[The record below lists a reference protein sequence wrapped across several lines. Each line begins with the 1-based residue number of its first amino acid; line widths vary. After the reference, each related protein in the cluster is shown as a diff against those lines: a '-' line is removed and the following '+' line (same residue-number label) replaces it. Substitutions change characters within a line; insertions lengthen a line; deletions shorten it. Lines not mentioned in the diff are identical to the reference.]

1 MKRLLAVFRKT
12 LREQLRDLASLSM
25 VLVLCPF
32 FVLLYW
38 LMTGGGT
45 TSYKVLVIN
54 NDRGTETAGASPVNE
69 GARVVEA
76 MKAVRTASGAPLLR
90 VEMRADRSAADAEL
104 RDRYAAALLILP
116 EDFSR
121 TLHRAAAASSSGASP
136 PEARGRPFIL
146 SGDAGNTAYAVA
158 SVLVYTALDGV
169 IREVSGIRPPV
180 DFEEEFVSGSRPR
193 TEFEMY
199 VPGLLILSVL
209 LLVFTTALPLIR
221 EREDRTLRRLRVSRM
236 TAFDLLGGVSLAQ
249 LVIGAAAVGVS
260 FLTAVLL
267 GFRSAGS
274 LAAALLVAILTVGS
288 VIAVGLVTACF
299 CRSVTAVLTIGT
311 LPFFLLMWF
320 SGAGFPFPR
329 VTLFVLGSRP
339 FAVNDILPATHSVT
353 AMNKILSLGS
363 GLGDV
368 IYELAMIVGLTVLY
382 FAAAVWI
389 FRRTQLR
396 KE

>member
-54 NDRGTETAGASPVNE
+54 NDRGMEIAGAGSVNE
-69 GARVVEA
+69 GVRVVEA

-90 VEMRADRSAADAEL
+90 VEMRTDRPAADAEL

-121 TLHRAAAASSSGASP
+121 TLHRAAERTGASP
-136 PEARGRPFIL
+136 PEGRGRPFIL

-158 SVLVYTALDGV
+158 SVLVYTALDAV
-169 IREVSGIRPPV
+169 VREVSGVQPPL
-180 DFEEEFVSGSRPR
+180 DFKEEFVSGSRPR
-193 TEFEMY
+193 SEFEMY
-199 VPGLLILSVL
+199 VPGLLILSIL

-249 LVIGAAAVGVS
+249 LVIGAAAVGLS

-267 GFRSAGS
+267 GFRSEGS
-274 LAAALLVAILTVGS
+274 LAAALLVSVLTAGS

-363 GLGDV
+363 GLGGV
-368 IYELAMIVGLTVLY
+368 VYELAMIVGLTVLY
-382 FAAAVWI
+382 FGAAVWI